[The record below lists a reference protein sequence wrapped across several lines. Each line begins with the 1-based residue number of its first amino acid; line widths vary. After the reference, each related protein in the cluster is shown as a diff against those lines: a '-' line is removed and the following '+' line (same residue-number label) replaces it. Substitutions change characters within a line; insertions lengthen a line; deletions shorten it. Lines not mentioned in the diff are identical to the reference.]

1 MDAVPLGTY
10 LRQEEHEQRRIIEA
24 ALLFA
29 VHGALASLG
38 RFLLGIS
45 LVAEVAAKAVMN
57 TARRGVFLS
66 IERLFSRAVHHAIVS
81 CVVRHERFSRH
92 ALQRMVDE
100 KDPAAEKMAA
110 AMLVRRR
117 EIDRR
122 NSVAG
127 ASWSLPLHMPLPFEI
142 LLQADH
148 NILVRTGA
156 AIVQVRNG
164 PLTFGVMERMEQQ
177 LRLWRAR
184 QSGPIV
190 FIIILEAGAP
200 PATGPLRERQREAIQ
215 SMMSGDRTYIATA
228 LLGSGVILSLQR
240 TIARGLAKTS
250 PRINV
255 TGSVQDAVRW
265 VVKTVPGGF
274 EETRLREVAE
284 EARAL
289 LRDRDPPVPLSTR
302 ALIE

>member
-1 MDAVPLGTY
+1 
-10 LRQEEHEQRRIIEA
+10 
-24 ALLFA
+24 
-29 VHGALASLG
+29 
-38 RFLLGIS
+38 
-45 LVAEVAAKAVMN
+45 
-57 TARRGVFLS
+57 
-66 IERLFSRAVHHAIVS
+66 
-81 CVVRHERFSRH
+81 
-92 ALQRMVDE
+92 MVDE